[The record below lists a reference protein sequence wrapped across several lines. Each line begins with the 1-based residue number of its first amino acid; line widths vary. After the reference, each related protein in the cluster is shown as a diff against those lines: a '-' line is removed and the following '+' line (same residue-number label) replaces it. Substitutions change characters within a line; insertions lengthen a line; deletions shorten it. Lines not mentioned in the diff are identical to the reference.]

1 MQKRLKF
8 IEQMQQTECGL
19 CCAGML
25 MNYYGYD
32 ISISSLRAEN
42 DIGRDGSSLLQVKN
56 ILKIGRRSSFFMI
69 CSVTKKFLFTNS
81 MIRSYYTILPILRK
95 KS

>member
-1 MQKRLKF
+1 MKHHLKF

-25 MNYYGYD
+25 MNYYGYN

-56 ILKIGRRSSFFMI
+56 LLKKHGFDVKVYRTVFEGL
-69 CSVTKKFLFTNS
+69 KELNEP
-81 MIRSYYTILPILRK
+81 TIVLWEHRH
-95 KS
+95 